1 MTMADV
7 ATPQAAS
14 PPTPEGL
21 FASAV
26 IRLQKEYARAGE
38 QPTPRAAATM
48 AALRK
53 ADPGDVD
60 GSPSTWAVLYS
71 TFPEGYLS
79 DRDGISDRERAAH
92 AALVLYG
99 VHQASQTTPLHRAG
113 IRLGQALRRLPEA
126 QEDKSPVLRRF
137 TSLIAATSFKAT
149 MYHLRG
155 LMTLLRREGIQLDHV
170 SLYRDL
176 VALQDPHRAPAVR
189 RQWGRDY
196 FGSRV
201 HDAEETSPG
210 TPPGAP
216 ADSVAESA
224 DAPEPIDPQTHA

>member
-1 MTMADV
+1 MSTADG
-7 ATPQAAS
+7 ATPQSAS

-21 FASAV
+21 FASAL
-26 IRLQKEYARAGE
+26 IRLQEGYARAGE
-38 QPTPRAAATM
+38 QPTPRAAATL

-53 ADPGDVD
+53 ADAGEVDASPG
-60 GSPSTWAVLYS
+60 TWAVLYS

-79 DRDGISDRERAAH
+79 DRDDVSDRERAAH

-126 QEDKSPVLRRF
+126 QDEKSPVLRRF

-149 MYHLRG
+149 MHHLRG
-155 LMTLLRREGIQLDHV
+155 LMTLLRREGIALDHL

-176 VALQDPHRAPAVR
+176 VALQDARKAPAVR

-196 FGSRV
+196 FGSRTRDV
-201 HDAEETSPG
+201 
-210 TPPGAP
+210 
-216 ADSVAESA
+216 
-224 DAPEPIDPQTHA
+224 DAPESDAAADTAAALDTSDPETHA